1 MPPGSANNEEMAD
14 RSLHEKT
21 VSGRAAVNLPPSPLP
36 KASVTSPLSYKH
48 KKAAPNKQTG
58 KPTRDGGLS
67 EHTHSALKIAQ
78 DLHHIHDVHMDHNA
92 VKHDGLASGED
103 KGVVWEE
110 VERNAMRKIGWGK
123 QARKAEWGEEEFNLD
138 TRQLKR
144 LQEIMDRVRIRQKQV
159 SKLGSLF
166 RAADRKAYRMERLQ
180 ELVVSS
186 NARFRAD
193 RVVQSGCSEAM
204 RFCIVGDDVRLRQE
218 LEVYGKKI
226 VDKRDMRWGGHTLL
240 HEAVGRGHLHIVS
253 MLLSDFHANP
263 NVATLLGWS
272 SPLHMAVERDLR
284 QIAAY
289 LIAFGGNLRGLDS
302 YGRIPFHLVKS
313 VSVMKLLLKYKHLFE
328 VDTKSAEGLYPSQ
341 HYDKYCAE
349 EEKIPP
355 LVLMLQ
361 QAENKASRDRAREER
376 EAEEDAYNRAQGI
389 VADFPLAISQNS
401 TLVDTHGNKETGKK
415 NAYRL
420 VAQAK
425 EKERQNI
432 EDKNN
437 SSGKKSTG
445 GSLASSTSASG
456 RS

>member
-1 MPPGSANNEEMAD
+1 MAD

-21 VSGRAAVNLPPSPLP
+21 VSGRAAVNLAPSPLP
-36 KASVTSPLSYKH
+36 KASNNSPLLSKH
-48 KKAAPNKQTG
+48 KKAPKQAAG
-58 KPTRDGGLS
+58 KPRRDGGLS
-67 EHTHSALKIAQ
+67 EHTHSALKIEQ
-78 DLHHIHDVHMDHNA
+78 DLHHIHDVRMDHNA
-92 VKHDGLASGED
+92 VKHSGLASGED
-103 KGVVWEE
+103 SGVVWED
-110 VERNAMRKIGWGK
+110 VERDAMRKIGWGK
-123 QARKAEWGEEEFNLD
+123 QARKKEWGEEEFNLD

-144 LQEIMDRVRIRQKQV
+144 LQEIMDRVRVRQKQQ
-159 SKLGSLF
+159 SKLGSLH

-193 RVVQSGCSEAM
+193 RVVQSGCSEVM
-204 RFCIVGDDVRLRQE
+204 RFCIAGDDARLRQE

-226 VDKRDMRWGGHTLL
+226 VDKRDMKWGGHTLL

-289 LIAFGGNLRGLDS
+289 LIAFGANLRGLDS
-302 YGRIPFHLVKS
+302 YGRIPLHLVKS
-313 VSVMKLLLKYKHLFE
+313 VSVMKLLLKYKHLFD

-341 HYDKYCAE
+341 HYDKYCEE

-376 EAEEDAYNRAQGI
+376 EAEEEAYNRAQGI

-401 TLVDTHGNKETGKK
+401 TLVDTHGNKETGRK

-420 VAQAK
+420 IAQAK

-432 EDKNN
+432 EDKNI
-437 SSGKKSTG
+437 SSGKKTTTYKPTGSTL
-445 GSLASSTSASG
+445 SSASSASG
-456 RS
+456 STRS